1 MGLSEEASTCKLP
14 FVPCH
19 PLGSPPTVA
28 SCPSSGTIISPNF
41 LNSNSS
47 KVTVALAWTVPVF
60 SSVCTEHPESVLE
73 REGARY
79 LTAAFCCVDTNSD
92 PTFTLRQRFLVSN
105 PSLSGLPY
113 GIIGLRVLSPRPFC
127 CQDRFKNMELNRAQL
142 LVHNNA
148 ALNKFRTDHDIPE
161 DVQIE
166 HHRPNEDANLVEGNG
181 DRIPIQTWLIH
192 QAGLRFSISLMLK
205 EVMERCHLTFMQ
217 VSVNFVQA
225 VLAVDTLMCQMKLP
239 FSASDLACLH
249 CGAAKEGA
257 GHTLLEGCLE
267 NGSSELGTM
276 VTGRSQGT
284 MVVCLSV
291 NFNEIFKHRSDDCKA
306 AIQSVNNR
314 KASRKVT
321 DLLAYEPI
329 YRHVIPHKVEELS
342 RIRLPALRTE
352 GQAPHCGEFNSE
364 GSGTELNEE
373 APVARVRGYE
383 EGITSSFS
391 SYTSS
396 DSSDNK
402 EEEEVISQL
411 AGVEPSSME
420 APLLNKRK
428 GKQLAGDP
436 SKKGKKRRAR
446 RAPPYSP
453 PPLFKPSYGSPSSP
467 LLSLANRELGRNQGI
482 ANDATSSGKRFDLCL
497 QRATAISD
505 RMKQQS
511 AELKKTKKKV
521 GSLEYEL
528 NKAKLSLAS
537 IDQLK
542 LDILEDNP
550 AWAKA
555 APEVELPESPESYS
569 PMILPGFNE
578 EEYMNQ
584 PAEEA
589 PADEATEHTGE
600 AAAEEAREDAAQDQA
615 GEDAAQD
622 PPPKL

>member
-1 MGLSEEASTCKLP
+1 
-14 FVPCH
+14 
-19 PLGSPPTVA
+19 
-28 SCPSSGTIISPNF
+28 
-41 LNSNSS
+41 
-47 KVTVALAWTVPVF
+47 
-60 SSVCTEHPESVLE
+60 
-73 REGARY
+73 
-79 LTAAFCCVDTNSD
+79 
-92 PTFTLRQRFLVSN
+92 
-105 PSLSGLPY
+105 
-113 GIIGLRVLSPRPFC
+113 
-127 CQDRFKNMELNRAQL
+127 MELNRAQL

-192 QAGLRFSISLMLK
+192 QAGLRILHQPNAKRGDGTLPSHLHAGLRQFRPSCACSGYFDVPDEAPFQCLRPRMSTLWCGQRGSRSIPFLK
-205 EVMERCHLTFMQ
+205 GNHYMRLRNPHHPQTRLVTDNPTKICSSTNLSR
-217 VSVNFVQA
+217 
-225 VLAVDTLMCQMKLP
+225 
-239 FSASDLACLH
+239 
-249 CGAAKEGA
+249 
-257 GHTLLEGCLE
+257 CLE

-329 YRHVIPHKVEELS
+329 YRHVIPAQGRRSSS

-428 GKQLAGDP
+428 GKQLAGGP
-436 SKKGKKRRAR
+436 SKKGKKKKGKTSSALLPSTSIQ
-446 RAPPYSP
+446 AK
-453 PPLFKPSYGSPSSP
+453 LWKPEFSTAELGKQDVVDLTEESSEEI
-467 LLSLANRELGRNQGI
+467 RELLMMQQVQSHPRELLPFRN
-482 ANDATSSGKRFDLCL
+482 
-497 QRATAISD
+497 

-511 AELKKTKKKV
+511 AELKKTKKKL
-521 GSLEYEL
+521 G
-528 NKAKLSLAS
+528 
-537 IDQLK
+537 IH
-542 LDILEDNP
+542 EDNP

-555 APEVELPESPESYS
+555 APEAELPESPESYS

-584 PAEEA
+584 PAEEGGEVA
-589 PADEATEHTGE
+589 LADEVAERTGE
-600 AAAEEAREDAAQDQA
+600 AAAEEAGEDAAQDQA